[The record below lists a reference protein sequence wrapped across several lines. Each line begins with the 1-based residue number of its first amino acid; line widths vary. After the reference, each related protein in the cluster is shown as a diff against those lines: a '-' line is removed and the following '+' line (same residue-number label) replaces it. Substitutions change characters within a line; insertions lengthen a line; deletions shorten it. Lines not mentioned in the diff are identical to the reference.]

1 MEQDFNLICLNFQE
15 KIIEVFNEEKKL
27 PFLIKFY
34 LFKQIWKV
42 IKKEKEK
49 VNINTQMSKTQEK
62 TLSMEIPLD
71 NKNE

>member
-34 LFKQIWKV
+34 LFKQIWKI

-62 TLSMEIPLD
+62 TLSVEVPLD

>member
-27 PFLIKFY
+27 PFLVKFY
-34 LFKQIWKV
+34 LFKQIWKI

-62 TLSMEIPLD
+62 TISVEVPLD